1 MSEFEAVYKALNTE
15 QKQAV
20 DTIDGPLLVIAGP
33 GTGKTQ
39 LLSARVANILT
50 KTDTPAR
57 NILCLTFTENGAENM
72 RQRLS
77 SFIGQ
82 AAYDVTISTYHAF
95 GGDLIR
101 RFPEYF
107 AETRLQNPVD
117 ELGQRQIIA
126 DIVEAM
132 SYANPLKQT
141 RHHLRDL
148 ISTISEIKRALLT
161 SSSLKLIA
169 SENLEFIKQASQDIQ
184 PLLSDFVRMPI
195 TVKALPLFDKI
206 LHNLEATKPKSPAN
220 QPYGSLA
227 QAAVELLKAALQ
239 EAQAINKTTPL
250 TAWKNS
256 WLVKDEHNHFMLAG
270 ELESRRI
277 IALADVLDLYQA
289 DLNQRGLYDFDD
301 MILKA
306 IEVLDSLNDLKF
318 TLQEQYLYILLDEFQ
333 DTNPAQ
339 MRLVQLLTDNPVSEG
354 RPNVMAVGDDDQA
367 IYAFQG
373 ALYSNMI
380 DFYRT
385 YRDVTVINLTANYRS
400 HPDILSTAQNIAEQI
415 GSRLHYQFKNVDK
428 VLRSVNSK
436 LPNKAIIER
445 RQFLSDIAQADWI
458 AGKIKALID
467 NGTQPNQIAV
477 LAPRHRQ
484 LEPLVPYLNAHQVPV
499 HYEKRENI
507 LETPVIKQLLTMSR
521 LVLALADNDQATA
534 NHLWPEVLS
543 YDFWHLPIGAIW
555 QVSWQVADQA
565 YQADH
570 QEAAKL
576 QTWSQVLL
584 SNGQQFRLPALLFLT
599 LATKVEQE
607 SCEMMLDYL
616 IGTAAVT
623 TNEADLPQVYS
634 PLKAYYTD
642 SKVIQTQPDLFYEAL
657 SNLIVLRAKLRD
669 HQDTFRDVLML
680 QDLISLVDMY
690 EEADERMVNTS
701 PYNQQ
706 AEAVQVMTVFKA
718 KGLEFEH
725 VFLPSCQDDVWG
737 GSSRTQNNHLT
748 LPANLVAIRHAGA
761 SDDERLR
768 ILFVAATRAKFGL
781 YLTDASQNYNGKA
794 TKPLKYFDER
804 VQSDN
809 SSKVMILPEGLQAVK
824 HHDTTPP
831 ELKLL
836 ELNWQQRH
844 TNTPWQSELSALL
857 SNRLEK
863 YQLSPTH
870 LNSFLDLEYGGPE
883 HFFFTTLLRFPEAP
897 TIDGQ
902 YGSAIHETLEWLQH
916 SLTSYGTMPTS
927 KEVLSYFKTRM
938 ESKALLPARL
948 TIEVERGH
956 IDLTTYLK
964 NRSKIFKPGNQ
975 SEISFKNENVFVGD
989 AHLAGKVDYLE
1000 IDPKAK
1006 TITVVDYKT
1015 GKSYDRWLSD
1025 TKLYRYKR
1033 QLCCYKIL
1041 VEKSTKFAGYK
1052 VPLGRLEFIQPDSH
1066 GRINSLDLTF
1076 SSDDI
1081 EHTEQL
1087 LKVMWQHVKEL
1098 NFPAVSQYD
1107 ATLAGI
1113 RQFEQD
1119 LLDGE
1124 I

>member
-1 MSEFEAVYKALNTE
+1 MSEFESVYKALNAE
-15 QKQAV
+15 QRQAV
-20 DTIDGPLLVIAGP
+20 DIIDGPLMVIAGP

-39 LLSARVANILT
+39 LLSARVANILI

-126 DIVEAM
+126 DIVEVM

-141 RHHLRDL
+141 RHHIGDL
-148 ISTISEIKRALLT
+148 ISTISEVKRALLT
-161 SSSLKLIA
+161 APDLRLIA
-169 SENLEFIKQASQDIQ
+169 AENLEFIKQASQDIQ
-184 PLLSDFVRMPI
+184 PLLSDFGRMPVVP
-195 TVKALPLFDKI
+195 TALPLFDKI
-206 LHNLEATKPKSPAN
+206 LHRLETTRPKSPVN
-220 QPYGSLA
+220 QLYGSLA
-227 QAAVELLKAALQ
+227 QAAVELLKTALQ

-250 TAWKNS
+250 TAWKND
-256 WLVKDEHNHFMLAG
+256 WLVKDGHNHFMLAG

-277 IALADVLDLYQA
+277 LALADVLDLYQVN
-289 DLNQRGLYDFDD
+289 LNQRGLYDFDD

-306 IEVLDSLNDLKF
+306 IEVLDSHNDLRF

-339 MRLVQLLTDNPVSEG
+339 MRLVQLLTNNPVSEG

-385 YRDVTVINLTANYRS
+385 YRNVTVINLTANYRS

-415 GSRLHYQFKNVDK
+415 ESRLHYQFKNVDK
-428 VLRSVNSK
+428 VLRAVNSK

-458 AGKIKALID
+458 ADKIKALID
-467 NGTQPNQIAV
+467 NGTNPSQIAI

-484 LEPLVPYLNAHQVPV
+484 LEPLVPYLNACQVPV
-499 HYEKRENI
+499 RYEKRENI
-507 LETPVIKQLLTMSR
+507 LETPVIKQLLSMSR
-521 LVLALADNDQATA
+521 LVLALANNDQAMA

-555 QVSWQVADQA
+555 EVSWQVADQS
-565 YQADH
+565 YLADH
-570 QEAAKL
+570 QEVSKR

-584 SNGQQFRLPALLFLT
+584 SSGQQFRLPALLFLT
-599 LATKVEQE
+599 LATKVGQE

-616 IGTAAVT
+616 IGSAAII

-634 PLKAYYTD
+634 PLRTYYTAT
-642 SKVIQTQPDLFYEAL
+642 KVRQTQPDLFYEAL
-657 SNLIVLRAKLRD
+657 SNLIVLRAKLHD
-669 HQDTFRDVLML
+669 HQATFQNVLML
-680 QDLISLVDMY
+680 PDLITLVDMY
-690 EEADERMVNTS
+690 AAADERMINTS

-706 AEAVQVMTVFKA
+706 AEAVQIMTVFKA

-725 VFLPSCQDDVWG
+725 VFLPSCQDNVWG
-737 GSSRTQNNHLT
+737 GSSRTQSNHLT
-748 LPANLVAIRHAGA
+748 LPANLAPIRHAGA

-768 ILFVAATRAKFGL
+768 ILYVAATRAKFGL
-781 YLTDASQNYNGKA
+781 YLADTSQSYSGKA

-809 SSKVMILPEGLQAVK
+809 SSKDMILPEGVQVVK
-824 HHDTTPP
+824 RHDTTPP
-831 ELKLL
+831 AIKLL

-844 TNTPWQSELSALL
+844 TMTPWQSELSALL
-857 SNRLEK
+857 ANRLER

-897 TIDGQ
+897 TTDGQ
-902 YGSAIHETLEWLQH
+902 YGNAIHETLEWLQH
-916 SLTSYGTMPTS
+916 SLVARGTMPAT
-927 KEVLSYFKTRM
+927 KETLSYFKARM
-938 ESKALLPARL
+938 ENKALLPAR
-948 TIEVERGH
+948 IAVEVERGQTA
-956 IDLTTYLK
+956 LTTYLK
-964 NRSKIFKPGNQ
+964 NRAIIFKPANQ

-1000 IDPKAK
+1000 IDSKSK
-1006 TITVVDYKT
+1006 TITVIDYKT

-1025 TKLYRYKR
+1025 TKLYRNKR
-1033 QLCCYKIL
+1033 QLCCYKIM

-1052 VPLGRLEFIQPDSH
+1052 VPSGRLEFIEPDSH
-1066 GRINSLDLTF
+1066 GRINNLELTF
-1076 SSDDI
+1076 NHDDI
-1081 EHTEQL
+1081 VRNEQL
-1087 LKVMWQHVKEL
+1087 LKVMWQHVQEL
-1098 NFPAVSQYD
+1098 NFPTVSQYG

-1119 LLDGE
+1119 LLDGK